1 MNEEQSQEIYVR
13 EGRKQRTEFTIFF
26 NIIFDRYQPIIG
38 DQATLYYLYLLRKRN
53 NQEGHDNYGK
63 AWDGRRGVLEKFRM
77 GAERIAQIDKILKSA
92 GLIEIEEKPSGRGK
106 KKIYYI
112 VNDAL
117 PKDEFN
123 EKESEVVGKIMALIA
138 EDSRIAK
145 VIGKEFEAKYLS

>member
-1 MNEEQSQEIYVR
+1 LSEEQAREVYVR
-13 EGRKQRTEFTIFF
+13 KGREQMVEFTYFF
-26 NIIFDRYQPIIG
+26 NIVFDRYHEIIG
-38 DQATLYYLYLLRKRN
+38 DQATLYYMYLLRKRN
-53 NQEGHDNYGK
+53 NQENNGNYGR
-63 AWDGRRGVLEKFRM
+63 AWDGRKGVLEKFRM
-77 GAERIAQIDKILKSA
+77 GAERIAQIDKILKAA

-123 EKESEVVGKIMALIA
+123 EKEPEIVGKIMALIA